1 MLIDLFSDTVATSL
15 GLSPAD
21 TQTTAGEAAG
31 DTIIV
36 SRDSLRAEATGTLGA
51 RAMATGELSRRT
63 NC

>member
-15 GLSPAD
+15 ALSPAD
-21 TQTTAGEAAG
+21 TLTTAGEAG

-51 RAMATGELSRRT
+51 RAMATGELT
-63 NC
+63 G